1 VTTESEAAINQEKE
15 FMERLAKVNSYP
27 LWAFHRDGHRAP
39 PPKAAPWVWRWKE
52 MRALAME
59 AGDLER
65 IKGQGY
71 RRALLMQNPALKE
84 GGMEAP
90 SSTKTMSSA
99 IQIVWPGEIAEAHR
113 HTAAAIRW
121 VIEGSG
127 AFTVQDGE
135 QFRMEPGDLNLTP
148 SFVYHDHKN
157 PSDEPVIWLDCL
169 DAPMVGFFDAMFQE
183 PFPEDTQPITKP
195 DGYTNASIGQGMM
208 RGVSSEAV
216 SGRALP
222 LNYKWVDAY
231 GALQS
236 MNEGSKYDGIIMEYT
251 NPTTGGHTMPTLACK
266 LQQLRPGFHS
276 DAHKHTSSVVYN
288 VAKGSGST
296 IIGGK
301 KLDWGFGD
309 TFVVPSMYAHEHIND
324 STSEDAVLFS
334 MSDLPLLESMVLYQE
349 HHVERQEITG
359 TIG

>member
-1 VTTESEAAINQEKE
+1 MTTENQAAIEQEKE
-15 FMERLAKVNSYP
+15 YMERLANKDSYP
-27 LWAFHRDGHRAP
+27 LWAMHRDGTRHA
-39 PPKAAPWVWRWKE
+39 PKAAPWVWRWKE
-52 MRALAME
+52 MRELAYE
-59 AGDLER
+59 AGRLER

-71 RRALLMQNPALKE
+71 RRALLMQNPGLKAA
-84 GGMEAP
+84 GMATP

-135 QFRMEPGDLNLTP
+135 QFKMEPGDLNLTP

-157 PSDEPVIWLDCL
+157 PTDEPVIWLDCL

-183 PFPEDTQPITKP
+183 PFPEDVQPITKP
-195 DGYTNASIGQGMM
+195 DGYTNASIGGGMM
-208 RGVSSEAV
+208 RSVSSEV
-216 SGRALP
+216 TGRALP
-222 LNYKWVDAY
+222 LNYKWADAY
-231 GALQS
+231 AALES
-236 MNEGSKYDGIIMEYT
+236 MDEGSRYDGIIMEYT

-296 IIGGK
+296 IIDGK

-309 TFVVPSMYAHEHIND
+309 TFVVPSMNAHEHIND

-334 MSDLPLLESMVLYQE
+334 MSDLPLLESMLLYQE
-349 HHVERQEITG
+349 HDVERQEVTG